1 MKSGRINLR
10 LGPHAEAWQ
19 TACDARNETPAE
31 GALRLIKQ
39 SIVRDRWSPAAPNP
53 TTPQQPSS
61 PTVDV
66 RPMEPRT
73 PDPQTQ
79 VRLGRERYRFT
90 ASELAAIANE
100 AERAGFHNVQAWIV
114 AAVRG
119 ALTQAPQFSETEL
132 RQLTESTRNV
142 GAVGRNLNQLVRAI
156 NTSAP
161 ELVKVRTEDIDQVRD
176 VINTEVRNLRAV
188 IQASTER
195 WPLVAAK

>member
-10 LGPHAEAWQ
+10 LGLHAEAWQ
-19 TACDARNETPAE
+19 TACHARNETPAE

-39 SIVRDRWSPAAPNP
+39 DLVNGRC
-53 TTPQQPSS
+53 TPGPSKPVAHQQPA
-61 PTVDV
+61 PGH
-66 RPMEPRT
+66 
-73 PDPQTQ
+73 DPQTQ

-90 ASELAAIANE
+90 ESELTAIAQE
-100 AERAGFHNVQAWIV
+100 ADRAGFHNIQAWIV

-119 ALTQAPQFSETEL
+119 ALTQAPQFSEAEL

-161 ELVKVRTEDIDQVRD
+161 ELAKVRPEDIDQVRD

-188 IQASTER
+188 IQASAER